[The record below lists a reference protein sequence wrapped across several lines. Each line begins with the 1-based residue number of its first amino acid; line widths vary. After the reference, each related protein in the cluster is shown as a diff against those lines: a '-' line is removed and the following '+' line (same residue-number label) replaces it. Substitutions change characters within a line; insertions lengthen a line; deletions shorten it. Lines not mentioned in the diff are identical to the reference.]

1 MSDKQIPEIVHRLL
15 HDHSFVMWCMVLTQ
29 ELDIKWHVWI
39 KEHPEN
45 QRAIDEAR
53 LILRSVRL
61 NEYSIPDEKSEQI
74 WLRLQNEMQQKR
86 FKKHN
91 LFMRYAAACA
101 VFVTVS
107 LAGYWLMDR
116 GLFSGNNLMTGI
128 GMAID
133 TVHTEVTLITK
144 DHKVI
149 NVEDNTLISF
159 NSDVTMKNSPDEEL
173 VVKKIEA
180 EGIEK
185 NIDETVMNTL
195 VVPKGRRSSLLLAD
209 GSKIWINS
217 GSVLHF
223 PSRFEGDDRTIEA
236 EGEIYIEV
244 VKSGKPFH
252 VKTASFTVNVL
263 GTKFNLSAYG
273 DEQAQSVVLVEGS
286 VMVDTKEEENIQLT
300 PNHKL
305 TLQPDKHEINEVDVL
320 DYISWKDGVLI
331 FKGETMEN
339 ILMRLSRY
347 YNVQIEC
354 APGIAQRTSS
364 GKLVLFDNIEQ
375 VMETFSMLYNVH
387 YRFESNTLLIE

>member
-15 HDHSFVMWCMVLTQ
+15 HDNSFAMWCMVPTQ
-29 ELDIKWHVWI
+29 ELDIRWHAWI

-45 QRAIDEAR
+45 QQAVDEAR
-53 LILRSVRL
+53 VILGSVRL

-74 WLRLQNEMQQKR
+74 WLRLQKDMQQRR
-86 FKKHN
+86 FKKRN
-91 LFMRYAAACA
+91 FFMRYAAACA
-101 VFVTVS
+101 VFIVIS
-107 LAGYWLMDR
+107 LAGYWLMDK
-116 GLFSGNNLMTGI
+116 GLFSRNNLMVGLAT
-128 GMAID
+128 D

-144 DHKVI
+144 DQKVI
-149 NVEDNTLISF
+149 NVEDNALISF
-159 NSDVTMKNSPDEEL
+159 NSDVTMKNSQDEEL
-173 VVKKIEA
+173 IVKKIET

-217 GSVLHF
+217 GSVLRF
-223 PSRFEGDDRTIEA
+223 PSRFEADDRTIEA

-252 VKTASFTVNVL
+252 VKTANFTVNVL

-354 APGIAQRTSS
+354 APGIARRTST

>member
-15 HDHSFVMWCMVLTQ
+15 HDHSFVMWCMVPTQ
-29 ELDIKWHVWI
+29 ELDIKWHAWI
-39 KEHPEN
+39 KEHSEN

-217 GSVLHF
+217 GSVLRF

-252 VKTASFTVNVL
+252 VKTANFTVNVL

>member
-15 HDHSFVMWCMVLTQ
+15 HDNSFVMWCMVPTR
-29 ELDIKWHVWI
+29 ELDIKWHAWI

-86 FKKHN
+86 FKKRN

-116 GLFSGNNLMTGI
+116 GLYSGNNLMTGI

-217 GSVLHF
+217 GSVLRF

>member
-15 HDHSFVMWCMVLTQ
+15 HDHSFVMWCMVPTQ
-29 ELDIKWHVWI
+29 ELDIKWHAWI

-107 LAGYWLMDR
+107 LAEYWLRDR

-217 GSVLHF
+217 GSVLRF

-252 VKTASFTVNVL
+252 VK
-263 GTKFNLSAYG
+263 
-273 DEQAQSVVLVEGS
+273 
-286 VMVDTKEEENIQLT
+286 
-300 PNHKL
+300 
-305 TLQPDKHEINEVDVL
+305 
-320 DYISWKDGVLI
+320 
-331 FKGETMEN
+331 
-339 ILMRLSRY
+339 R
-347 YNVQIEC
+347 
-354 APGIAQRTSS
+354 
-364 GKLVLFDNIEQ
+364 LVLQ
-375 VMETFSMLYNVH
+375 SMCWGLNSIFPLMVTSRH
-387 YRFESNTLLIE
+387 NQLF

>member
-217 GSVLHF
+217 GSVLRF

-354 APGIAQRTSS
+354 APGIARRTSS

>member
-1 MSDKQIPEIVHRLL
+1 
-15 HDHSFVMWCMVLTQ
+15 MVPTQ
-29 ELDIKWHVWI
+29 ELDIKWHAWI

-86 FKKHN
+86 FKKRN

-144 DHKVI
+144 DQKVI

-217 GSVLHF
+217 GSVLRF
-223 PSRFEGDDRTIEA
+223 PSRFDGDDRTIEA

>member
-15 HDHSFVMWCMVLTQ
+15 HDQSFVMWCMVPTQ

-217 GSVLHF
+217 GSVLRF

-263 GTKFNLSAYG
+263 GTKLNLSAYG

-354 APGIAQRTSS
+354 APGIALRTSS

>member
-1 MSDKQIPEIVHRLL
+1 MSDKQIPEIVHRFL
-15 HDHSFVMWCMVLTQ
+15 HDHSFVMWCMVPTQ

-217 GSVLHF
+217 GSVLRF

-354 APGIAQRTSS
+354 APGIALRTSS

>member
-15 HDHSFVMWCMVLTQ
+15 HDNSFVMWCMVPTQ
-29 ELDIKWHVWI
+29 ELDIKWHAWI

-86 FKKHN
+86 FKKRN

-116 GLFSGNNLMTGI
+116 GLFLGNNLMTGI

-144 DHKVI
+144 DQKVI

-159 NSDVTMKNSPDEEL
+159 NSDVTMKNSQDEEL

-217 GSVLHF
+217 GSVLRF

>member
-15 HDHSFVMWCMVLTQ
+15 HDNSFVMWCMVPTQ
-29 ELDIKWHVWI
+29 ELDIKWHAWI

-86 FKKHN
+86 FKKRN

-116 GLFSGNNLMTGI
+116 GLFLGNNLMTGI

-144 DHKVI
+144 DQKVI

-159 NSDVTMKNSPDEEL
+159 NSDVTMKNSQDEEL

-217 GSVLHF
+217 GSVLRF

-263 GTKFNLSAYG
+263 GTKFNLSVYG

>member
-217 GSVLHF
+217 GSVLRF

>member
-1 MSDKQIPEIVHRLL
+1 
-15 HDHSFVMWCMVLTQ
+15 MVPTQ
-29 ELDIKWHVWI
+29 ELDIKWHAWI

-217 GSVLHF
+217 GSVLRF

>member
-1 MSDKQIPEIVHRLL
+1 
-15 HDHSFVMWCMVLTQ
+15 MVPTQ
-29 ELDIKWHVWI
+29 ELDIKWHAWI

-86 FKKHN
+86 FKKRN

-144 DHKVI
+144 DQKVI

-195 VVPKGRRSSLLLAD
+195 VVPTGRRSSLLRAD
-209 GSKIWINS
+209 GSKSWINS
-217 GSVLHF
+217 GSVLRF
-223 PSRFEGDDRTIEA
+223 PSRFDGDDRTIEA

>member
-15 HDHSFVMWCMVLTQ
+15 HDNSFVMWCMVPTQ
-29 ELDIKWHVWI
+29 ELDIKWHAWI

-86 FKKHN
+86 FKKRN

-144 DHKVI
+144 DQKVI

-217 GSVLHF
+217 GSVLRF
-223 PSRFEGDDRTIEA
+223 PSRFDGDDRTIEA

>member
-1 MSDKQIPEIVHRLL
+1 
-15 HDHSFVMWCMVLTQ
+15 MVPTQ

-217 GSVLHF
+217 GSVLRF

-354 APGIAQRTSS
+354 APGIALRTSS

>member
-15 HDHSFVMWCMVLTQ
+15 HDNSFVMWCMVPTQ
-29 ELDIKWHVWI
+29 ELDIKWHAWI

-86 FKKHN
+86 FKKRN

-116 GLFSGNNLMTGI
+116 GLFSGNNLMTDI

-159 NSDVTMKNSPDEEL
+159 NSDVTMKNSQDEEL
-173 VVKKIEA
+173 IVKKIET

-217 GSVLHF
+217 GSVLRF

-252 VKTASFTVNVL
+252 VKTANFTVNVL

-305 TLQPDKHEINEVDVL
+305 ILQPDKHEINEVDVL

-354 APGIAQRTSS
+354 APGIARRTSS